1 MPIIDSSQPV
11 ESTQDFWTNE
21 LQNTKI
27 LLFQVNLAIQALS
40 IGGHK
45 SYSIDSGQNR
55 TTVTRNDIAELR
67 LTREDLI
74 NTLADIETKLGINQP
89 IKQLVPYW

>member
-45 SYSIDSGQNR
+45 SYSIDSG
-55 TTVTRNDIAELR
+55 
-67 LTREDLI
+67 
-74 NTLADIETKLGINQP
+74 
-89 IKQLVPYW
+89 